1 MKRALPLKATRNLN
15 APKVGKKAHRLV
27 GPSTDVVN
35 MSSDAELIPE
45 GGRHRGPDR
54 RAKQTP
60 RFSRFTFFGGRRQ
73 GFRREGESVEG
84 YVDLYP
90 TKLLW
95 LLIWIAM
102 MNFLDSFFT
111 LVHLQ
116 AGGIE
121 LNPLAAILLETGR
134 IGFVLWKAV
143 LIGGAILVLC
153 IHKNYVIAKAG
164 LILAAV
170 AYTILVGYHLMLF
183 TV

>member
-1 MKRALPLKATRNLN
+1 MALDLDR
-15 APKVGKKAHRLV
+15 
-27 GPSTDVVN
+27 D
-35 MSSDAELIPE
+35 DEL
-45 GGRHRGPDR
+45 
-54 RAKQTP
+54 
-60 RFSRFTFFGGRRQ
+60 
-73 GFRREGESVEG
+73 
-84 YVDLYP
+84 
-90 TKLLW
+90 
-95 LLIWIAM
+95 
-102 MNFLDSFFT
+102 LDSFFT